1 MNVHYRGHTAHFG
14 CQKSKQY
21 YTFRNCF
28 IFAINELFLF
38 KTETVSQNTLITWI
52 LYAIEQIHMPE
63 HFRNGNFVSV
73 TVTQL
78 DFNPLVLL
86 LYSNLM
92 SGDICVVKSSVVLNT
107 TGVNKGHL

>member
-1 MNVHYRGHTAHFG
+1 
-14 CQKSKQY
+14 
-21 YTFRNCF
+21 
-28 IFAINELFLF
+28 
-38 KTETVSQNTLITWI
+38 
-52 LYAIEQIHMPE
+52 MPE